1 MGSST
6 RLDFDKQRFKPGP
19 NAYTPKETFTKIAS
33 ASWGMGTGKRG
44 NLTNRNES
52 PGPGQYD
59 CNLNAGGPKYAMG
72 NKLGGFRKDNNPGP
86 GTYEPKVEV

>member
-6 RLDFDKQRFKPGP
+6 RLDQDKQRFKPGP

-44 NLTNRNES
+44 NLSQRNES
-52 PGPGQYD
+52 PGPG
-59 CNLNAGGPKYAMG
+59 
-72 NKLGGFRKDNNPGP
+72 
-86 GTYEPKVEV
+86 